1 MSDKERV
8 TSVEC
13 EIVPM
18 KIDEPDFNERVL
30 FLE

>member
-1 MSDKERV
+1 MMSDKERV
-8 TSVEC
+8 TTVEC

-18 KIDEPDFNERVL
+18 KIDELDFNVL